1 MPGICTQEDC
11 RRSTVAR
18 GLCSQH
24 YQWAKAAGILDQIAP
39 NPSTTCD
46 HCDQLIPKGRRWGA
60 RYCSTDCKQKAIDAA
75 HHQAL
80 VAKRSTQPRNCAWC
94 REPLAAEKRYGTR
107 FCSSACSDSWNND
120 QKRLAMLRAKKAARR
135 KCEVCGKPIPPK
147 RSSQAIYCSYECKK
161 LGVRSGSQR
170 DRRKQLDY
178 NRRYLYGISIEEF
191 EARLASQD
199 GRCAICR
206 TDTWN
211 GKGPHI
217 DHSHETGALR
227 GILCHKCN
235 LGLGKFNDD
244 PDLLR
249 AAIRYLEGVR

>member
-1 MPGICTQEDC
+1 VRGVRQADPTQAE
-11 RRSTVAR
+11 
-18 GLCSQH
+18 Q
-24 YQWAKAAGILDQIAP
+24 
-39 NPSTTCD
+39 PSD
-46 HCDQLIPKGRRWGA
+46 L
-60 RYCSTDCKQKAIDAA
+60 
-75 HHQAL
+75 L
-80 VAKRSTQPRNCAWC
+80 
-94 REPLAAEKRYGTR
+94 
-107 FCSSACSDSWNND
+107 F
-120 QKRLAMLRAKKAARR
+120 LRVQEA
-135 KCEVCGKPIPPK
+135 
-147 RSSQAIYCSYECKK
+147 K